1 MILAWARWVAVAPQA
16 ERKENE
22 AALKRLQRKQAEEE
36 QRQAV
41 ESEKKLEEERKRLDR
56 EASRRKA
63 EMDKKAREIE
73 QRRRQL
79 EEQLQAGHAVDVAQ
93 LDSVLESP
101 PRLRSSSL
109 G

>member
-1 MILAWARWVAVAPQA
+1 MTVVAQA

-22 AALKRLQRKQAEEE
+22 AALKRLQRQHAVEE
-36 QRQAV
+36 QRQAD
-41 ESEKKLEEERKRLDR
+41 EAEKRLEDERKRLER

-63 EMDKKAREIE
+63 EMDRKAREIE

-79 EEQLQAGHAVDVAQ
+79 EEQLQNGVAVDPAQ
-93 LDSVLESP
+93 LDSVVESSP
-101 PRLRSSSL
+101 LPRLRSSSL